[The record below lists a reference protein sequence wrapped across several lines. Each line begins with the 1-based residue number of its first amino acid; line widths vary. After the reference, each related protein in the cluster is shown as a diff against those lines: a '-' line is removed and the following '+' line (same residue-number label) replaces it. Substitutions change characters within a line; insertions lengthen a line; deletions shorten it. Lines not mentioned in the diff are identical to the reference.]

1 MCLNPQETANLVKFT
16 EEILNRKLH
25 SLCSV
30 IASISTLNCSP
41 LLLIL
46 MFSPL
51 PLIFF
56 IDYLPGGEVKWNKW
70 RRATKWKSNVSFLFL
85 FMFTAMPT
93 LSHFRFSVW
102 ELPSCSSE
110 ITLTV
115 RLQKAK
121 NPWNNLTNLKRNISR
136 KIAKWNTVKPFM
148 TNKGTKSDD
157 QITTNQWRENA
168 IQFEAKHLT
177 FVLQKVIW

>member
-1 MCLNPQETANLVKFT
+1 MQCYCIYFYSE
-16 EEILNRKLH
+16 
-25 SLCSV
+25 
-30 IASISTLNCSP
+30 
-41 LLLIL
+41 LLSFATDFNV
-46 MFSPL
+46 FSFAADL
-51 PLIFF
+51 FYWLFA
-56 IDYLPGGEVKWNKW
+56 GGEVKWNKW
-70 RRATKWKSNVSFLFL
+70 RRATKWKSNVYFLFL